1 VVNNTVYVSIVYG
14 KGSYG
19 FNARTGANEFYFPDG
34 SYTTAVA
41 DRNALFLMGKYVM
54 YKFVP
59 HNAKLPKLKG
69 RKR

>member
-1 VVNNTVYVSIVYG
+1 MCETLDSSG
-14 KGSYG
+14 KTGG
-19 FNARTGANEFYFPDG
+19 GILAVARTGKSEFYFPDG

-59 HNAKLPKLKG
+59 HNAKLPKLK
-69 RKR
+69 KK